1 VAQLERVKI
10 TSGPVFEGMSEH
22 WIAIDGL
29 RLRYLAGGSGAPL
42 LLVHGIA
49 GFSFSW
55 RKNFSHLIGQF
66 RVLAPDLPGVGY
78 SERSDKLDASI
89 PGMARILF
97 RFLDAVQINSAH
109 IVGSSHGGAVVMEMA
124 AQQPERIRSMVLV
137 APVNPYAEKYQGRIR
152 FMSSSIG
159 QLFMKL
165 APWMAVPIQRYAIAR
180 MYGDRNKMPTGTAE
194 GYCKP
199 LRIAGTIPHLL
210 RCFQSWPGDIQN
222 LQSKFDRMSDVPTL
236 FIWGERDGAVELQSG
251 EKLRNH
257 FHDAQLVILPGA
269 GHLPY
274 EEAPEEFNR
283 ALVSYLASRQARRP
297 QPA

>member
-1 VAQLERVKI
+1 VPHLKRVKI
-10 TSGPVFEGMSEH
+10 MSGPVFDGMSEY
-22 WIAIDGL
+22 WTTVEGL
-29 RLRYLAGGSGAPL
+29 RLRYLTGGSGAPL

-55 RKNFSHLIGQF
+55 RKNFSRLIDQF
-66 RVLAPDLPGVGY
+66 KVFAPDLPGVGY
-78 SERSDKLDASI
+78 SERSDKLDVSI

-97 RFLDAVQINSAH
+97 RFLDTLQINSAH

-124 AQQPERIRSMVLV
+124 AQRPERIRSMVLV

-152 FMSSSIG
+152 FMSSSVG
-159 QLFMKL
+159 QLFMKV
-165 APWMAVPIQRYAIAR
+165 APWMAVPLQRYAIGR
-180 MYGDRNKMPTGTAE
+180 MYGDRNKMSTGTAE

-210 RCFQSWPGDIQN
+210 RCFQSWPQDVQN
-222 LQSKFDRMSDVPTL
+222 LQSKFACMSDVPTL

-251 EKLRNH
+251 EKLRSH
-257 FHDAQLVILPGA
+257 FHDAQLVVLPGA

-274 EEAPEEFNR
+274 EEAPEEFNH
-283 ALVSYLASRQARRP
+283 ALISYLASRQARRP

>member
-1 VAQLERVKI
+1 VPQLERVKI
-10 TSGPVFEGMSEH
+10 MSGPVFEGMSEH
-22 WIAIDGL
+22 WTTVDGL
-29 RLRYLAGGSGAPL
+29 RLRYLAGGNGPPL
-42 LLVHGIA
+42 LLIHGIA

-55 RKNFSHLIGQF
+55 RKNFSYLIGHF
-66 RVLAPDLPGVGY
+66 KVLAPDLPGVGY

-97 RFLDAVQINSAH
+97 RFLDTVQINSAH

-124 AQQPERIRSMVLV
+124 AQRPERLRSMVLV
-137 APVNPYAEKYQGRIR
+137 SPVNPYAEKYRGRIR
-152 FMSSSIG
+152 FMGSSMG
-159 QLFMKL
+159 QLFMRL
-165 APWMAVPIQRYAIAR
+165 APWMAVPLQRYAIGR
-180 MYGDRNKMPTGTAE
+180 MYGDRSKMPTGTAE

-210 RCFQSWPGDIQN
+210 RCFQTWPDDIQN
-222 LQSKFDRMSDVPTL
+222 LQSKFARMSDVPTL

-251 EKLRNH
+251 ERLRNH
-257 FHDAQLVILPGA
+257 FHDSQLVILPGA

-274 EEAPEEFNR
+274 EEAPEEFNH
-283 ALVSYLASRQARRP
+283 ALITYLASRQARRH

>member
-1 VAQLERVKI
+1 MTGLERVKI
-10 TSGPVFEGMSEH
+10 MSGPVFEGMSED
-22 WIAIDGL
+22 WASVDGL
-29 RLRYLAGGSGAPL
+29 RLRYLAGGSGPPL

-55 RKNFSHLIGQF
+55 RKNFPDLVNHF

-78 SERSDKLDASI
+78 SERSDKMDVSI
-89 PGMARILF
+89 PGMARTLF
-97 RFLDAVQINSAH
+97 RFLDVVQINSAH

-137 APVNPYAEKYQGRIR
+137 APVNPYAEKYRGRIR

-165 APWMAVPIQRYAIAR
+165 APWTAIPLQRYAIGR
-180 MYGDRNKMPTGTAE
+180 MYGDRKKMPTGTAE

-210 RCFQSWPGDIQN
+210 RCFQTWPDDVRK
-222 LQSKFDRMSDVPTL
+222 LESKFSLLRDIPTL
-236 FIWGERDGAVELQSG
+236 FIWGDQDGAVELESG
-251 EKLRNH
+251 EKLRRH
-257 FHDAQLVILPGA
+257 FHDAQLVVLSNT

-274 EEAPEEFNR
+274 EEAPEEFNT
-283 ALVSYLASRQARRP
+283 ALITFLAARQARRP

>member
-1 VAQLERVKI
+1 VPGLERVKI
-10 TSGPVFEGMSEH
+10 MSGPVFEGMSEH
-22 WIAIDGL
+22 WATVDGL
-29 RLRYLAGGSGAPL
+29 RLRYLAGGSGPPL

-55 RKNFSHLIGQF
+55 RKNFSDLINHF
-66 RVLAPDLPGVGY
+66 KVLAPDLPGVGY

-89 PGMARILF
+89 PGMARTLF
-97 RFLDAVQINSAH
+97 RLLDAVQINSAH

-124 AQQPERIRSMVLV
+124 AQQPLRFRSMVLV

-159 QLFMKL
+159 QLFMKI
-165 APWMAVPIQRYAIAR
+165 APWMAIPLQRYAIGR
-180 MYGDRNKMPTGTAE
+180 MYGDRKKMPTGTAE

-210 RCFQSWPGDIQN
+210 RCFQTWPDDVQK
-222 LQSKFDRMSDVPTL
+222 LESKLSLLSEVPTL
-236 FIWGERDGAVELQSG
+236 FIWGDQDAAVELESG
-251 EKLRNH
+251 EKLRRH
-257 FHDAQLVILPGA
+257 FHDAQLVVLPQT

-283 ALVSYLASRQARRP
+283 ALIAFLASRQARRP

>member
-1 VAQLERVKI
+1 M
-10 TSGPVFEGMSEH
+10 SGPVFEGMSEH
-22 WIAIDGL
+22 WITVDGF

-42 LLVHGIA
+42 LLIHGIA

-55 RKNFSHLIGQF
+55 RKNFSHLIGDF

-97 RFLDAVQINSAH
+97 RFLDTIQVNSAH

-124 AQQPERIRSMVLV
+124 AQRPERIRSMVLV

-152 FMSSSIG
+152 FMGSSMG
-159 QLFMKL
+159 QLFMRL
-165 APWMAVPIQRYAIAR
+165 APWMAVPLQRYAIGR
-180 MYGDRNKMPTGTAE
+180 MYGDRSKMPTGTAE

-210 RCFQSWPGDIQN
+210 RCFQTWPEDIQN
-222 LQSKFDRMSDVPTL
+222 LQSKFTRMSDVPTL

-251 EKLRNH
+251 EKLRSH
-257 FHDAQLVILPGA
+257 FHDAQLVVLPGA

-274 EEAPEEFNR
+274 EEAPEEFNHVLI
-283 ALVSYLASRQARRP
+283 AYLASRQARRP

>member
-1 VAQLERVKI
+1 MSGLERVKI
-10 TSGPVFEGMSEH
+10 MAGPVFEGVTEH
-22 WIAIDGL
+22 WVSVDSL
-29 RLRYLAGGSGAPL
+29 RIRYLAGGSGAPL

-55 RKNFSHLIGQF
+55 RKNFADLIGQF

-89 PGMARILF
+89 PGMARTLF
-97 RFLDAVQINSAH
+97 RFLDALQINSAH

-124 AQQPERIRSMVLV
+124 TQQPERVRSMVLV

-165 APWMAVPIQRYAIAR
+165 APWTAIPLQRYAIGR
-180 MYGDRNKMPTGTAE
+180 MYGDRKKMPTGTAE

-210 RCFQSWPGDIQN
+210 RCFQTWPDDVQR
-222 LQSKFDRMSDVPTL
+222 LESKFSLLKDIPTL
-236 FIWGERDGAVELQSG
+236 FIWGDQDGAVELESG
-251 EKLRNH
+251 ERLRKH
-257 FHDAQLVILPGA
+257 FHDSQLVVLPDT

-283 ALVSYLASRQARRP
+283 ALISFLTARQARRP

>member
-10 TSGPVFEGMSEH
+10 MSGPVFEGMSEH

-66 RVLAPDLPGVGY
+66 RVFAPDLPGVGY

-165 APWMAVPIQRYAIAR
+165 APWIAVPIQRYAIAR

-210 RCFQSWPGDIQN
+210 RCFQSWPSDIQN

>member
-10 TSGPVFEGMSEH
+10 MSGPVFEGMNEH

-66 RVLAPDLPGVGY
+66 RVFAPDLPGVGY

-165 APWMAVPIQRYAIAR
+165 APWIAVPIQRYAIAR

-210 RCFQSWPGDIQN
+210 RCFHSWPGDIQN